1 MRVLVVGVMAC
12 LMACATT
19 QVRGTWVASEQPSW
33 NRVLVVGMAS
43 ETTWARSFE
52 SSMAERLRDAGLDAV
67 PLSEVEV
74 NGLRDKTAE
83 ESRAEIERL
92 VSEDE
97 FDAVLIGHLSGVEVE
112 VEPYLGPSLAFGPWW
127 GHAWG
132 GWWYGPG
139 YGYPYFGYAA
149 PPYFVD
155 RTWRVETRLFDAR
168 ADRHLLWSMVL
179 TTYEE
184 PLRVIPK
191 ITGETM
197 KQLQRRGLVQGQ

>member
-1 MRVLVVGVMAC
+1 MRALWVGVLA
-12 LMACATT
+12 LLVGCATT
-19 QVRGTWVASEQPSW
+19 QVRGTWAAPEQPSW
-33 NRVLVVGMAS
+33 QRVLVVGMAA

-52 SSMAERLRDAGLDAV
+52 SSMTERLRDAGLDAV

-74 NGLRDKTAE
+74 NGLREKTAQ
-83 ESRAEIERL
+83 ESRAEIEAL
-92 VSEDE
+92 VAEHG
-97 FDAVLIGHLSGVEVE
+97 FDAVLVGHLSGVDLE
-112 VEPYLGPSLAFGPWW
+112 VEPNYTPTLTFGPWW

-139 YGYPYFGYAA
+139 YGYPFFGYAA
-149 PPYFVD
+149 PSYYVQ
-155 RTWRVETRLFDAR
+155 RNWRVETRLFDAHD
-168 ADRHLLWSMVL
+168 DRRLLWSMVL

-197 KQLQRRGLVQGQ
+197 KQLVKRGLVQGQ